1 MPVKKNPINEI
12 PESEGECCRGR
23 RGDRGLFWP
32 VAMIVVGLV
41 WLARNMGWL
50 NRDVP
55 WFPLLLI
62 GFGVYMIV
70 RHTTRQGVKRENP

>member
-1 MPVKKNPINEI
+1 MPVKKNTIDEIHENEK
-12 PESEGECCRGR
+12 GCCHDR
-23 RGDRGLFWP
+23 RGDRGIFWP

-41 WLARNMGWL
+41 WLAKNMGWL

-62 GFGVYMIV
+62 GFGVYLIV
-70 RHTTRQGVKRENP
+70 RHTTRQGEKRETP

>member
-1 MPVKKNPINEI
+1 MPVKKNPVNETRE
-12 PESEGECCRGR
+12 PEGGCCRNR

-50 NRDVP
+50 NHDVP

-62 GFGVYMIV
+62 GFGVYLIV
-70 RHTTRQGVKRENP
+70 RHTTRQGEKRGSS

>member
-1 MPVKKNPINEI
+1 MPVKKNPINETRE
-12 PESEGECCRGR
+12 PEGGCCRGR
-23 RGDRGLFWP
+23 MGDRGLFWP

-50 NRDVP
+50 NHDVP

-70 RHTTRQGVKRENP
+70 RHKTRQGEKRENP